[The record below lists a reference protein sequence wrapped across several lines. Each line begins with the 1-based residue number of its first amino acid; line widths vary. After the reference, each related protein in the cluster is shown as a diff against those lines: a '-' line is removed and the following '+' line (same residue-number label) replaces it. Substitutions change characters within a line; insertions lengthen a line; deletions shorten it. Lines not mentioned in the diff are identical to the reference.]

1 MKSRTAKLRTADLF
15 AETDAS
21 PTSALAPP
29 APAPSTSMPASP
41 PLRAQRSALRPLQA
55 GGVPPTTQ
63 TAGRARPKQLWYAAV
78 FPELVNVEHSAAV
91 LQRLCLHAQRFTSFV
106 SIEPPNALLLEI
118 KGSLKLLGPLE
129 SLHANIDACWRRLSL
144 PAHSATAPSTLA
156 ALWLARDGDRS
167 AGHRDAGC
175 PIVIEDLG
183 TLPGHLAKLPIACT
197 AWDLERLQTLRAMG
211 VTRMGELLRLPRAG
225 LARRL
230 GPAAVQD
237 LDIALARQFAPRR
250 AFVPRE
256 RFRARCDFETE
267 IENVAYLEKALEPL
281 IARCAQFLRER
292 QAGVQILRLKLRH
305 RAGPATLVHLGLASI
320 TSERRRLTDVIAQK
334 LGRLELD
341 APVRGMELVSGSLQ
355 PLSACSLDV
364 FAGLTGTG
372 AGTGAG
378 GRDSVPQLV
387 ERLRARLGED
397 AVYGVASIPEH
408 RPEAAWRRVHEL
420 SLTSVRRMGD
430 KMTGGVGGDGMPR
443 PVWLLDA
450 PLAISLPDMQECHQ
464 CGGRTPKPT
473 PVRAPEGSEPGMDE
487 RQSCLVLEQG
497 PERIESG
504 WWDGRGVARDYYI
517 ARQCGGR
524 KPKPTPAGRPKG
536 EGQDGPS
543 QCGGRK
549 PKPTPVGRP
558 QGEGQDG
565 PSQCEGRMPKPTPEG
580 RGPGMGPRQIRGAR
594 LWVFQERQSK
604 SWYLHGVF
612 A

>member
-1 MKSRTAKLRTADLF
+1 MKSWTAESRTADLF
-15 AETDAS
+15 AEADAS
-21 PTSALAPP
+21 PARIP
-29 APAPSTSMPASP
+29 ASPSLAPSTPTLTPASAPTP
-41 PLRAQRSALRPLQA
+41 PRTQRSAPRVLKA
-55 GGVPPTTQ
+55 GGVPPTPQ
-63 TAGRARPKQLWYAAV
+63 TAGRVRSKQLWYAAV
-78 FPELVNVEHSAAV
+78 FPELVNMEHSAAV
-91 LQRLCLHAQRFTSFV
+91 LQRLCLHAQQFTSFV

-129 SLHANIDACWRRLSL
+129 TLHANIDACWRRLEL

-156 ALWLARDGDRS
+156 ALWLARGGDRS

-183 TLPGHLAKLPIACT
+183 MLPGHLAKLPIGCT

-211 VTRMGELLRLPRAG
+211 VTCMGELLRLPRAG

-281 IARCAQFLRER
+281 VVRCAQFLRER
-292 QAGVQILRLKLRH
+292 QAGVQVLRLKLWH
-305 RAGPATLVHLGLASI
+305 RAGPATRVHLGLASI
-320 TSERRRLTDVIAQK
+320 TSERRRLTDVLAQK

-372 AGTGAG
+372 AGC

-387 ERLRARLGED
+387 ERLRARLGEE

-420 SLTSVRRMGD
+420 SLTSVRRMGE
-430 KMTGGVGGDGMPR
+430 KMTDRGSGDDMPR

-450 PLAISLPDMQECHQ
+450 PLAISLSDMQEGHRS
-464 CGGRTPKPT
+464 G
-473 PVRAPEGSEPGMDE
+473 
-487 RQSCLVLEQG
+487 LVLEQG

-524 KPKPTPAGRPKG
+524 TPEPTPA
-536 EGQDGPS
+536 
-543 QCGGRK
+543 
-549 PKPTPVGRP
+549 GRP

-565 PSQCEGRMPKPTPEG
+565 PSQCAGRKPE
-580 RGPGMGPRQIRGAR
+580 PGTRLPQGAR

-604 SWYLHGVF
+604 RWYLHGVF